1 MKWTIL
7 SVLLILSSLFP
18 TPNSMAAPG
27 DVNGDSMINQVDTAL
42 IKDHLLERA
51 PLTGDFL
58 ARADVNGDGAVDL
71 EDVVW
76 TVNLF
81 DANAGQVFVDVTPD
95 TGRWILSGPAGFE
108 GNAQTYR
115 GDRTFTRAP
124 ASNSASNYKLNCQ
137 NNIPGYNRPGV
148 EVKNLAAGQSIFFTP
163 AYTPVSVTTPTISG
177 MVSDYS
183 SPYLLDFT
191 FSLRDQNNHALV
203 VPPRDLGV
211 TALEDATT
219 ISKTESAFILAGA
232 ANKQLKSFLV
242 LDYTNSMADPAVNG
256 DSDEDGISDAVE
268 AMEQAAKGFIGVLN
282 PDAQLGVFE
291 FHREDQ
297 DPATTGK
304 VADFTTDKGYLQ
316 GRIDI
321 IWADYVKWFPASS
334 RCWDA
339 VYAAVQEFPTTSTID
354 EQRFVVFLS
363 DGRDESSTH
372 TPSDIISAANSRNV
386 NLYCIGF
393 GAELNPAALEDITT
407 KTAGQY
413 YKAESL
419 KDLATRFEEIVLD
432 LGGRYTL
439 RWSTLKRSS
448 STFIPSFD
456 ITYKTFPASQ
466 SGPPYRP
473 TDHAGNV
480 LHGRLRIPDYTHGIN
495 QESHSASVYLRAVY
509 VPRYVRRIRLYVQTP
524 YSFTASSVPSATGGL
539 CGGWPAA
546 TKTAAGGKDDY
557 WIELASS
564 NPQNPYT
571 AIPYGAFGNLLRFD
585 FTGLP
590 AGVSGQ
596 LFQLIAVDN
605 TIYAQT
611 GGQSF
616 EVEGWAQPPDPKL
629 QVSPMS
635 VRLTN
640 ADPHAVVTVT
650 NAGAFMLSWTAACAD
665 PGITVAPSQA
675 TGNNTDVTITAT
687 DLTARAFTVEFRND
701 LDALD
706 IVKIDGE
713 VNIRNIILSLPGDV
727 PLPLAGI
734 PAGSFQMGRY
744 PGEQGSIG
752 FEQPQHT
759 VTIGANFH
767 MGTCEV
773 TKRQWQAVMG
783 TTPWSGQSSV
793 LDDPDS
799 PAVYVSWDD
808 AQAFLTALNQHVTST
823 GQGPATFRLP
833 SEAEWEYA
841 CRGGTTTRFYWG
853 DDLSLTQIGNYAWFD
868 SNASNVGENYAH
880 MVGLKLANA
889 WGLYDMSGNV
899 WEWCQDYWHDNYTGA
914 PSNGSAW
921 LSPTS
926 SYRVVRGGSWND
938 PSSFC
943 RAATRINLLPAF
955 SNFLYGFRVARTQ

>member
-7 SVLLILSSLFP
+7 SVSLILSSLFL

-27 DVNGDSMINQVDTAL
+27 DVNGDTMINQADAAL

-51 PLTGDFL
+51 PLTGDLL
-58 ARADVNGDGAVDL
+58 ARADVNRDGAVDL
-71 EDVVW
+71 KDVVW

-81 DANAGQVFVDVTPD
+81 DANAGQVFVDMTPD
-95 TGRWILSGPAGFE
+95 TGRWTLAGPAGFE
-108 GNAQTYR
+108 GNAQTYT
-115 GDRTFTRAP
+115 GDRAFTRAP
-124 ASNSASNYKLNCQ
+124 ASIYTLNCQ
-137 NNIPGYNRPGV
+137 NNIPGYNPPGAQAG
-148 EVKNLAAGQSIFFTP
+148 NLVAGKSILFTP
-163 AYTPVSVTTPTISG
+163 AYTPVSVTTLTITG
-177 MVSDYS
+177 MISDYS

-191 FSLRDQNNHALV
+191 FSLRDQNNHAV
-203 VPPRDLGV
+203 TVPPHNFQV
-211 TALEDATT
+211 TAKEDDTT
-219 ISKTESAFILAGA
+219 ISLTESAFILAGA

-242 LDYTNSMADPAVNG
+242 LDYTNSMADPFVNG
-256 DSDEDGISDAVE
+256 DSDGDGISDAIE
-268 AMEQAAKGFIGVLN
+268 TMEQAAKGFISVLN
-282 PDAQLGVFE
+282 PDAQLGIFE

-316 GRIDI
+316 DRIDA

-339 VYAAVQEFPTTSTID
+339 VYAAVMEFPTSSTND

-363 DGRDESSTH
+363 DGRDESSTQ
-372 TPSDIISAANSRNV
+372 TPSNIISAANSRNV
-386 NLYCIGF
+386 NIYCIGF
-393 GAELNPAALEDITT
+393 GAELSPDALEEITT
-407 KTAGQY
+407 RTAGQY
-413 YKAESL
+413 YKAKSVG
-419 KDLATRFEEIVLD
+419 DLATRFEELVLD
-432 LGGRYTL
+432 LGGQYTL
-439 RWSTLKRSS
+439 RWSTLRRTSS
-448 STFIPSFD
+448 NFTPSFD
-456 ITYKTFPASQ
+456 ISYKTVSVSQ

-480 LHGRLRIPDYTHGIN
+480 LHGRLRIPDYSHGIN

-509 VPRYVRRIRLYVQTP
+509 VPRYVRRIRLYVRTS
-524 YSFTASSVPSATGGL
+524 YSFTATSVPSASGGL

-546 TKTAAGGKDDY
+546 TKKAAGGEDDY
-557 WIELASS
+557 WVELASS

-590 AGVSGQ
+590 AGVSGE
-596 LFQLIAVDN
+596 LFQQIAVDN

-611 GGQSF
+611 GGQSL
-616 EVEGWAQPPDPKL
+616 EVEGWTQPPEPKL
-629 QVSPMS
+629 QVSPM
-635 VRLTN
+635 VLRLTS

-650 NAGAFMLSWTAACAD
+650 NAGAFTLSWTATCAD
-665 PGITVAPSQA
+665 PGITVVPSHA

-687 DLTARAFTVEFRND
+687 DLTARAFSVEFRSD
-701 LDALD
+701 LDAED
-706 IVKIDGE
+706 IVTIDGE

-727 PLPLAGI
+727 PLALVGI
-734 PAGSFQMGRY
+734 PLGSFQMGRY
-744 PGEQGSIG
+744 PGEQGSVS
-752 FEQPQHT
+752 FEEPQHT
-759 VTIGANFH
+759 VTIGANFY
-767 MGTCEV
+767 MGMCEL

-799 PAVYVSWDD
+799 PAVYVSWND
-808 AQAFLTALNQHVTST
+808 AQAFLTALNLHVTNT

-868 SNASNVGENYAH
+868 GNASNVGENYAH
-880 MVGLKLANA
+880 VVGLKMANA

-899 WEWCQDYWHDNYTGA
+899 WEWCEDYWHDNYTGA
-914 PSNGSAW
+914 PSDGSAW

-926 SYRVVRGGSWND
+926 SYRVVRGGSWNYAF
-938 PSSFC
+938 SFC
-943 RAATRINLLPAF
+943 RAATRSNFLPAS
-955 SNFLYGFRVARTQ
+955 SNFLYGFRLARTQ

>member
-27 DVNGDSMINQVDTAL
+27 DVNGDAMINQADTAL

-51 PLTGDFL
+51 PLTGDLL

-81 DANAGQVFVDVTPD
+81 DANAGQIFVDVTPD
-95 TGRWILSGPAGFE
+95 TGRWTLSGPAGFE

-115 GDRTFTRAP
+115 GDLTFTRAP
-124 ASNSASNYKLNCQ
+124 ASNSASNYRLSCQ
-137 NNIPGYNRPGV
+137 NNIPGYSRPGV

-203 VPPRDLGV
+203 VPPRDLEV
-211 TALEDATT
+211 TAMEDATT

-256 DSDEDGISDAVE
+256 DSDKDGISDAVE
-268 AMEQAAKGFIGVLN
+268 AMEQAAKGFISVLN

-339 VYAAVQEFPTTSTID
+339 VHAAVMEFPTTSTID

-372 TPSDIISAANSRNV
+372 TPGDIISAANSRNV
-386 NLYCIGF
+386 NVYCIGF
-393 GAELNPAALEDITT
+393 GAELNPDALENITT

-432 LGGRYTL
+432 LGGQYTL

-456 ITYKTFPASQ
+456 ISYKGVPASQ

-473 TDHAGNV
+473 TDHAGDV

-495 QESHSASVYLRAVY
+495 QESHSATVYLRAVY
-509 VPRYVRRIRLYVQTP
+509 VPRYVRRIHLYVQTP
-524 YSFTASSVPSATGGL
+524 YSFTASSVPSASGGL

-546 TKTAAGGKDDY
+546 TKTAAGGEDDY

-590 AGVSGQ
+590 AGVSGG

-650 NAGAFMLSWTAACAD
+650 NAGAFMLSWTATCAD

-759 VTIGANFH
+759 VTIGANFY

-783 TTPWSGQSSV
+783 TTPWSGKSNV
-793 LDDPDS
+793 LDNPDS
-799 PAVYVSWDD
+799 PAVYVSWND
-808 AQAFLTALNQHVTST
+808 AQAFLTALNKHLTNT

-853 DDLSLTQIGNYAWFD
+853 DDPSLTQIGNYAWFNG
-868 SNASNVGENYAH
+868 NASNVGENYAH
-880 MVGLKLANA
+880 VVGLKMANA

-899 WEWCQDYWHDNYTGA
+899 WEWCQDYWHDNYAGA

-926 SYRVVRGGSWND
+926 PYRVVRGGCWNYAF
-938 PSSFC
+938 SFC
-943 RAATRINLLPAF
+943 RAATRSNLLPALPDSLF
-955 SNFLYGFRVARTQ
+955 GFRLARTQ

>member
-1 MKWTIL
+1 
-7 SVLLILSSLFP
+7 
-18 TPNSMAAPG
+18 MAAPG

-268 AMEQAAKGFIGVLN
+268 AMEQAAKGFISVLN

-393 GAELNPAALEDITT
+393 GAELNPDALEDITT

-687 DLTARAFTVEFRND
+687 DLTARAFTVEFRNNQ
-701 LDALD
+701 DALD

-783 TTPWSGQSSV
+783 TTPWSGQPSV
-793 LDDPDS
+793 LDAPDS
-799 PAVYVSWDD
+799 PAVYVSWND

-880 MVGLKLANA
+880 VIGLKLANA

-921 LSPTS
+921 MSPTS